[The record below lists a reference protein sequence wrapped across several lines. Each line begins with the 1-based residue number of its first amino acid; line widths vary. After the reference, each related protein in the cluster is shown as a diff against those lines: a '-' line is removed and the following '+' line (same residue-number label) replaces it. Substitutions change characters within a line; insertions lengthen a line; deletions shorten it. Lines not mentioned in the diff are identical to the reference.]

1 MAANER
7 TSAYV
12 SYSMQEPSLRDQAP
26 ACLRRA
32 GPLSRDFE
40 IANSNQQQSSENPV
54 LKEDAWKR
62 DDSDGGSK
70 MVKRQKPFPEMKPE
84 NYYEVKKSF
93 FDRAWIQEQRDAQM
107 AYLSN
112 QRESAVQQTWRSEP
126 VFER

>member
-12 SYSMQEPSLRDQAP
+12 SYSMQEPSLREQAP

-40 IANSNQQQSSENPV
+40 IANSNQQRTSEHPV
-54 LKEDAWKR
+54 LKEDAWQR

-70 MVKRQKPFPEMKPE
+70 MVKRHKPFPELKPK
-84 NYYEVKKSF
+84 NDYDVRKSS

-107 AYLSN
+107 AFFSD
-112 QRESAVQQTWRSEP
+112 QREGAAQQNRRSEP

>member
-12 SYSMQEPSLRDQAP
+12 SYSMQEPSLREQAP

-32 GPLSRDFE
+32 EPLSRDFE
-40 IANSNQQQSSENPV
+40 IANSNQQRTSENPV
-54 LKEDAWKR
+54 LKEDAWQR

-70 MVKRQKPFPEMKPE
+70 MVKRQKPFPERKPE

-112 QRESAVQQTWRSEP
+112 QRESAAQQTRLSEP